1 MHKEDTSSIA
11 DITACLAIFVAIVSG
26 SINVNQ
32 WHEISRLNQLTDQQ
46 AQRIEVM
53 EKTILLVK

>member
-1 MHKEDTSSIA
+1 MNKDSSSIA
-11 DITACLAIFVAIVSG
+11 DIIACLAIFAAVVSG
-26 SINVNQ
+26 SINISQ
-32 WHEISRLNQLTDQQ
+32 WQEISRLNQLTDKQ

>member
-1 MHKEDTSSIA
+1 MNKDSSSTA
-11 DITACLAIFVAIVSG
+11 DIIACLAIFIAIVSG

-32 WHEISRLNQLTDQQ
+32 WHEISRLNQLTEQQ

>member
-1 MHKEDTSSIA
+1 MNKDSSTITA
-11 DITACLAIFVAIVSG
+11 DIIACLAIFVAIVSG
-26 SINVNQ
+26 SINVSQ
-32 WHEISRLNQLTDQQ
+32 WQEISRLNRLADQQ

>member
-1 MHKEDTSSIA
+1 MNKDSSSAA
-11 DITACLAIFVAIVSG
+11 DIIACLAIFTAIVSG
-26 SINVNQ
+26 SININQ
-32 WHEISRLNQLTDQQ
+32 WHEISRLNQLTEQQ

>member
-1 MHKEDTSSIA
+1 MNKDSTSAA
-11 DITACLAIFVAIVSG
+11 DLIACLAIFIAIVSG
-26 SINVNQ
+26 SINVSQ
-32 WHEISRLNQLTDQQ
+32 WHEISRLNQLADQQ

>member
-1 MHKEDTSSIA
+1 MNKDSTSTA
-11 DITACLAIFVAIVSG
+11 DIIACLAIFVAIVSG
-26 SINVNQ
+26 SINISQ
-32 WHEISRLNQLTDQQ
+32 WHEINRLNELAAQQ